1 MKRWIYGL
9 KSTFLFCLGLG
20 FSAYVMADNSPMP
33 MVVEMNQKVLA
44 ELKKHKSELKAHPQY
59 VVGAIKS
66 YFMPHVDT
74 QGMARSVLGRNAWQS
89 ATAADKEAFTNE
101 FTALVLRT
109 YAQPIS
115 HYDGEKVEFLNMKP
129 SPASRFAQVQTIIVR
144 PNGQRIPMTYHL
156 ILMANNQWK
165 VYDLSVEG
173 VSLLNSFRNQ
183 FGDALKQD
191 SLRAVINELHQ
202 RNKKLVS

>member
-1 MKRWIYGL
+1 MKRFI
-9 KSTFLFCLGLG
+9 KSTVLFCLGLG
-20 FSAYVMADNSPMP
+20 LSAHVLADASPMP

-44 ELKKHKSELKAHPQY
+44 ELKKHKSELKSHPQY
-59 VVGAIKS
+59 VVGAIKT

-89 ATAADKEAFTNE
+89 ATPADKIAFTNE
-101 FTALVLRT
+101 FTKLVLRT

-129 SPASRFAQVQTIIVR
+129 SASPRFSQVQTIIVR

-191 SLRAVINELHQ
+191 SLKAVINELHQ
-202 RNKKLVS
+202 RNQKLV